1 MSALP
6 PPPPSGPSGPSGPS
20 YGGYGSPY
28 AGPYGNVARR
38 PVQSLDGLALV
49 TSILLGVMIL
59 LALFGVG
66 AFFNRASVVDDVA
79 NGDVSFGQIQDVQ
92 DADDMAAGAVLVYLL
107 GVLATAGVFI
117 AWQYRHSRN
126 AETIGGSSGLGPAWA
141 IAGWFIPLANY
152 VLPGVELFQSSQPSD
167 PALHPQQP
175 RRQGQGSPL
184 VVVWA
189 IAFGAGNI
197 LFAISRIMFPDED
210 DQFIDTSWTDDAI
223 TADNLAAGSFVILVA
238 AAIIAIVMVRS
249 LSRRQATAAAALVAS
264 GAPGYGAPGYGQPYP
279 GPPGSAY
286 PGPPGSAAPG
296 YGQPGGYGQ
305 PAPGPAYPGSTPP
318 GPDSGWPP
326 PPGAP

>member
-6 PPPPSGPSGPSGPS
+6 PPPPSGPS

-28 AGPYGNVARR
+28 SGPYGNMARR
-38 PVQSLDGLALV
+38 PVQSLDGLALA
-49 TSILLGVMIL
+49 TSILLGIMIVL
-59 LALFGVG
+59 CLVGVA
-66 AFFNRASVVDDVA
+66 AFANRASVLDDFLNGGDATFA
-79 NGDVSFGQIQDVQ
+79 NLSDLD
-92 DADDMAAGAVLVYLL
+92 DADGMVAGAILIYGL

-189 IAFGAGNI
+189 LAFGAGNI
-197 LFAISRIMFPDED
+197 LLWGSRVWFPDED
-210 DQFIDTSWTDDAI
+210 DVRLDIDRAQDGVS
-223 TADNLAAGSFVILVA
+223 ADNLAAGSFVILVA

-286 PGPPGSAAPG
+286 PGPPGAAAP
-296 YGQPGGYGQ
+296 GYGQ

-326 PPGAP
+326 PPGAQ